1 VQAAQQAYLDEQE
14 AAKAEKQKLDAE
26 KEKSQRLII
35 DAVVHPVTNPRLA
48 RHVLVKD
55 LRKVAGALNISLPT
69 QGIFADGG
77 CRSIVALFDSQGVS
91 EPDAKAAET
100 CCRQLPVTLLR
111 NVSMV
116 PAQNCIPAYVKAAL
130 LKTFEDLDLAVSGI
144 GKRCA
149 AAVAFVVGRWLF
161 SAVLGRCIAVLF
173 TQPRT
178 SPDGLPPRHVATPLA
193 AVCATLGPALPGAM
207 VQTSP
212 RENLSVPEVMGHK
225 LDDGDDPFIIMTGSP
240 VGTAL
245 SVQEILETGRH
256 FLHRPRA
263 ACGEIVAKATD
274 RLAAI
279 DAAPDGGAAQPPAC
293 AAVAAFFRE
302 PDDEPGRKGETNS
315 AKRPRVEA
323 GNMESVRLRH
333 IVVRHRECKF
343 PVDPLK
349 NKAATRTPME
359 AETLLRETLAE
370 LLKDG
375 NHWGDSKWAAQST
388 PRIMKTIQDISEC
401 KSALKGGSQ
410 RGDLG
415 WLGKKDLE
423 RLGTKE
429 GFADPIRAL
438 SVGEWSDVLHSEQ
451 GAHLIMRIA

>member
-1 VQAAQQAYLDEQE
+1 MDEQE

-35 DAVVHPVTNPRLA
+35 DAVVHPVTNPRPA

-55 LRKVAGALNISLPT
+55 LRKVAGALNINLPT

-77 CRSIVALFDSQGVS
+77 CRSLVALFDSQGVA

-144 GKRCA
+144 GRRCA

-173 TQPRT
+173 MEPRT
-178 SPDGLPPRHVATPLA
+178 SPDGLPLCHLATPLA
-193 AVCATLGPALPGAM
+193 AACATLGPALPGAI

-212 RENLSVPEVMGHK
+212 RETPGIPEVMGHK
-225 LDDGDDPFIIMTGSP
+225 LDEGNEPFIIMTGSP
-240 VGTAL
+240 VGTVFSL
-245 SVQEILETGRH
+245 QELLETGRH
-256 FLHRPRA
+256 FIHRPRA
-263 ACGEIVAKATD
+263 ACGEIVAKATE
-274 RLAAI
+274 RFAASEI
-279 DAAPDGGAAQPPAC
+279 APDEGTPAQPPAC

-302 PDDEPGRKGETNS
+302 PDDEPGTSRKGEANP

-323 GNMESVRLRH
+323 GDRKSV
-333 IVVRHRECKF
+333 V
-343 PVDPLK
+343 
-349 NKAATRTPME
+349 
-359 AETLLRETLAE
+359 
-370 LLKDG
+370 
-375 NHWGDSKWAAQST
+375 
-388 PRIMKTIQDISEC
+388 
-401 KSALKGGSQ
+401 
-410 RGDLG
+410 
-415 WLGKKDLE
+415 
-423 RLGTKE
+423 
-429 GFADPIRAL
+429 
-438 SVGEWSDVLHSEQ
+438 
-451 GAHLIMRIA
+451 